1 MYVWSRKRTDS
12 RQNAV
17 LLRLWAAVLIAAY
30 GAAVLL
36 FYWLAGEQLHLRAS
50 RSNRDLRQAD
60 SGTAAI
66 TQITYQNSGCPPEL
80 FGRARRASVLLAVS
94 LRTCYSQAL
103 NVVWAGLLPLR
114 RIKKFDMHQAFLRGS
129 CNGRIKRPCA
139 IEFYTD
145 AFYRSNELLWFG

>member
-50 RSNRDLRQAD
+50 RSNRDLPQAD
-60 SGTAAI
+60 SGTVELTA
-66 TQITYQNSGCPPEL
+66 GCTVEQY
-80 FGRARRASVLLAVS
+80 F
-94 LRTCYSQAL
+94 T
-103 NVVWAGLLPLR
+103 
-114 RIKKFDMHQAFLRGS
+114 KD
-129 CNGRIKRPCA
+129 
-139 IEFYTD
+139 
-145 AFYRSNELLWFG
+145 